1 MLSQNC
7 THFPGMLGED
17 EKIIREKNYL
27 KNRATEQIGKRL
39 LPGSGETD
47 CNDGRA
53 EKIIKK
59 TTLNLFSEK
68 LMRAAT

>member
-27 KNRATEQIGKRL
+27 KNRATEQIGTRL

-53 EKIIKK
+53 EKI
-59 TTLNLFSEK
+59 
-68 LMRAAT
+68 

>member
-7 THFPGMLGED
+7 TNFSGMLGED
-17 EKIIREKNYL
+17 GKIKKL
-27 KNRATEQIGKRL
+27 KRNQAVGKRL

-53 EKIIKK
+53 EKTLKK
-59 TTLNLFSEK
+59 TSNLFLEK
-68 LMRAAT
+68 LMRAAK